1 MRLLA
6 LALAVV
12 VSGCFQ
18 LSSVLSVRA
27 DGSATLRD
35 EVRLSGF
42 GLMAMQEDAG
52 ASDEAEFED
61 RAGRL
66 GSGVRLASV
75 ERRDDGFTVVYDIDD
90 VRTLAY
96 TAPGMGEGDESEGQ
110 FPMTFGFAEGES
122 ATLDI
127 RLPKPDPGKPAAS
140 DAAPADAAQQA
151 QALTMMRSMM
161 GEARISM
168 AVEVEGAVEETNA
181 TYADGATITLV
192 DLPMGPFVDALAE
205 RPDLL
210 AADGPPD
217 ASALAE
223 LLKDVPE
230 VRIQTPGTVRV
241 RFR

>member
-6 LALAVV
+6 LALALVL
-12 VSGCFQ
+12 SGCFQ
-18 LSSVLSVRA
+18 LTSVLSVRA

-35 EVRLSGF
+35 AVTLSGF
-42 GLMAMQEDAG
+42 GLLALQEADG
-52 ASDEAEFED
+52 AFDEAAFED
-61 RAGRL
+61 RAERL
-66 GSGVRLASV
+66 GPGVRLASV
-75 ERRDDGFTVVYDIDD
+75 ERRDDGFTVVYAVDD

-96 TAPGMGEGDESEGQ
+96 TTPDMGEGDGSGGP
-110 FPMTFGFAEGES
+110 FPMTFAFAEGDP

-127 RLPKPDPGKPAAS
+127 RLPKAPPGKPG
-140 DAAPADAAQQA
+140 DAAPVDAAQQA

-181 TYADGATITLV
+181 TYADGATVTLV

-205 RPDLL
+205 RPELL

-217 ASALAE
+217 AGALAE
-223 LLKDVPE
+223 LLEDVPE
-230 VRIQTPGTVRV
+230 VRIQAPGTVRV